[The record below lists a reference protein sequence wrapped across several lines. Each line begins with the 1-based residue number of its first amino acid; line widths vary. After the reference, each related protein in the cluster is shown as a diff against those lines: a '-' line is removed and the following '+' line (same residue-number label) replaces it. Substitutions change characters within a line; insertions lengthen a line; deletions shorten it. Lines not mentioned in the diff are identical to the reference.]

1 MTSYGL
7 NQGFPSIGNFT
18 LGEVMKKSIAL
29 SFAVGFA
36 SFLALCVSTAAMAQ
50 SWPSKPL
57 RLVIGFPPG
66 ASADVAAR
74 LVAAKMSESLGQ
86 AVVIENKPGAGSNIA
101 TEFVVR
107 APADGYTLLLGTIAN
122 TINASLSKNL
132 PFDFGRDLAP
142 VTSLASL
149 PNLLVVSPSLGVVT
163 VQELIAAAKRKP
175 GDILYGSSGNGTG
188 PHLSGELFNLMA
200 GVKLTHV
207 PYKGSPQAM
216 TDLLGG
222 RVQVMFAP
230 ASTALPHIKAGTLK
244 VLAVSSAKR
253 TESSPDLPTIA
264 ESGLAGFETSVW
276 FGLLAPAGT
285 PKEIIERLNREANRA
300 LADPAVKTQFTAQ
313 GIDAMG
319 GTPEQFATYIKDETA
334 KWARV
339 VQASGAKID

>member
-1 MTSYGL
+1 
-7 NQGFPSIGNFT
+7 
-18 LGEVMKKSIAL
+18 MKPAHPITIAL
-29 SFAVGFA
+29 LGT
-36 SFLALCVSTAAMAQ
+36 LALFSTGSALAQ
-50 SWPSKPL
+50 AWPSKPV
-57 RLVIGFPPG
+57 RIIVGFPPG

-74 LVAAKMSESLGQ
+74 LVAAKMSETLGQ
-86 AVVIENKPGAGSNIA
+86 QVLIENKPGAGSNIA
-101 TEFVVR
+101 TESVVR

-132 PFDFGRDLAP
+132 PFDFGKDLAP

-149 PNLLVVSPSLGVVT
+149 PNLLVVNPSLGVST
-163 VQELIAAAKRKP
+163 VQELVAAAKRKP

-222 RVQVMFAP
+222 RVQAMFAP

-244 VLAVSSAKR
+244 ALAVSSVKR
-253 TESSPDLPTIA
+253 TGSSPELPTIA
-264 ESGLAGFETSVW
+264 ESGLPGFETSVW

-285 PKEIIERLNREANRA
+285 PKDIIERLNREANRA
-300 LADPAVKTQFTAQ
+300 LADASVKTQFAAQ

-319 GTPEQFATYIKDETA
+319 GTAEQFGTYIKDETA

-339 VQASGAKID
+339 VQVSGAKID

>member
-1 MTSYGL
+1 
-7 NQGFPSIGNFT
+7 
-18 LGEVMKKSIAL
+18 MKKSIAL
-29 SFAVGFA
+29 SFAVGLASLFA
-36 SFLALCVSTAAMAQ
+36 LAASASAQPQ

-57 RLVIGFPPG
+57 RIVVGFPPG

-86 AVVIENKPGAGSNIA
+86 SVLIENKPGAGSNIA
-101 TEFVVR
+101 TESVVR

-132 PFDFGRDLAP
+132 SFDFGKDLAP

-149 PNLLVVSPSLGVVT
+149 PNLLVVNPSLGVST
-163 VQELIAAAKRKP
+163 VQELVATAKRKP
-175 GDILYGSSGNGTG
+175 GEILYGSSGNGTG

-222 RVQVMFAP
+222 RVQAMFAP

-253 TESSPDLPTIA
+253 TGSSPELPTIA
-264 ESGLAGFETSVW
+264 ESGLPGFETSVW
-276 FGLLAPAGT
+276 FGLLAPTGT
-285 PKEIIERLNREANRA
+285 PRDIIERLNREANRA
-300 LADPAVKTQFTAQ
+300 IADPAVKTQFAAQ
-313 GIDAMG
+313 GIDGMG
-319 GTPEQFATYIKDETA
+319 GTAEQFAAYIKDETA

>member
-1 MTSYGL
+1 
-7 NQGFPSIGNFT
+7 
-18 LGEVMKKSIAL
+18 MKKSIAL
-29 SFAVGFA
+29 SFAVGLASLFA
-36 SFLALCVSTAAMAQ
+36 LAASATAQAQ

-57 RLVIGFPPG
+57 RIVVGFPPG

-86 AVVIENKPGAGSNIA
+86 SVLIENKPGAGSNIA
-101 TEFVVR
+101 TESVVR
-107 APADGYTLLLGTIAN
+107 APADGYTLFLGTIAN

-142 VTSLASL
+142 VASLASL
-149 PNLLVVSPSLGVVT
+149 PNLLVVTPSLGVST
-163 VQELIAAAKRKP
+163 VQELVAAAKRKP
-175 GDILYGSSGNGTG
+175 GEILYGSSGNGTG

-222 RVQVMFAP
+222 RVQAMFAP

-253 TESSPDLPTIA
+253 TGASPELPTIA
-264 ESGLAGFETSVW
+264 ESGLPGFETAVW

-285 PKEIIERLNREANRA
+285 PRDIIERLNREANRA
-300 LADPAVKTQFTAQ
+300 LADPAVKTQFAAQ
-313 GIDAMG
+313 GIDGMG
-319 GTPEQFATYIKDETA
+319 GTAEQFAAYIKDETA

>member
-1 MTSYGL
+1 
-7 NQGFPSIGNFT
+7 
-18 LGEVMKKSIAL
+18 MKKSIAL
-29 SFAVGFA
+29 SFAVGLAALFA
-36 SFLALCVSTAAMAQ
+36 RAASASAQAQ

-57 RLVIGFPPG
+57 RIVVGFPPG

-86 AVVIENKPGAGSNIA
+86 SVLIENQPGAGSNIA
-101 TEFVVR
+101 TESVVR
-107 APADGYTLLLGTIAN
+107 APADGYTLFLGTIAN

-149 PNLLVVSPSLGVVT
+149 PNLLVVTPSLGVST
-163 VQELIAAAKRKP
+163 VQELVAAAKRKP
-175 GDILYGSSGNGTG
+175 GEILYGSSGNGTG

-222 RVQVMFAP
+222 RVQAMFAP

-253 TESSPDLPTIA
+253 TGASPELPTIA
-264 ESGLAGFETSVW
+264 ESGLPGFETAVW

-285 PKEIIERLNREANRA
+285 PRDIIERLNREANRA
-300 LADPAVKTQFTAQ
+300 LADPAVKTQFAAQ
-313 GIDAMG
+313 GIDGMG
-319 GTPEQFATYIKDETA
+319 GTAEQFAAYIKDETA

>member
-1 MTSYGL
+1 
-7 NQGFPSIGNFT
+7 
-18 LGEVMKKSIAL
+18 MKKSIAL
-29 SFAVGFA
+29 SFAVGLASLFA
-36 SFLALCVSTAAMAQ
+36 LAASASAQPQ

-57 RLVIGFPPG
+57 RIVVGFPPG

-86 AVVIENKPGAGSNIA
+86 SVLIENKPGAGSNIA
-101 TEFVVR
+101 TESVVR

-142 VTSLASL
+142 VASLASL
-149 PNLLVVSPSLGVVT
+149 PNLLVVTPSLGVAT
-163 VQELIAAAKRKP
+163 VQELVAAAKRKP
-175 GDILYGSSGNGTG
+175 GEILYGSSGNGTG

-222 RVQVMFAP
+222 RVQAMFAP

-253 TESSPDLPTIA
+253 TGSSPELPTIA
-264 ESGLAGFETSVW
+264 ESGLPGFETSVW

-285 PKEIIERLNREANRA
+285 PRDIIERLNREANRA
-300 LADPAVKTQFTAQ
+300 LADPAVKTQFAAQ
-313 GIDAMG
+313 GIDGMG
-319 GTPEQFATYIKDETA
+319 GTAEQFAAYIKDETA

>member
-1 MTSYGL
+1 MF
-7 NQGFPSIGNFT
+7 GFG
-18 LGEVMKKSIAL
+18 
-29 SFAVGFA
+29 A
-36 SFLALCVSTAAMAQ
+36 SASVLAQ
-50 SWPSKPL
+50 SWPAKPL

-86 AVVIENKPGAGSNIA
+86 AVLIENKPGAGSNIA

-107 APADGYTLLLGTIAN
+107 AAADCYTLLLGSIAN
-122 TINASLSKNL
+122 TINASLSQNL

-142 VTSLASL
+142 ITSLASM
-149 PNLLVVSPSLGVVT
+149 PNLLVVAPSLGVSRVH
-163 VQELIAAAKRKP
+163 ELVAAAKLRP
-175 GDILYGSSGNGTG
+175 GEILYGSSGNGTS

-244 VLAVSSAKR
+244 VLAVSSAR
-253 TESSPDLPTIA
+253 CTESAPELSTIA

-300 LADPAVKTQFTAQ
+300 LADATVKTQFAAQ

-319 GTPEQFATYIKDETA
+319 GTPEQFTAYIKDETA

>member
-1 MTSYGL
+1 
-7 NQGFPSIGNFT
+7 
-18 LGEVMKKSIAL
+18 MKKNIAL
-29 SFAVGFA
+29 SFAVGLASLFA
-36 SFLALCVSTAAMAQ
+36 LAASATAQAQ

-57 RLVIGFPPG
+57 RIVVGFPPG

-86 AVVIENKPGAGSNIA
+86 TVLIENKPGAGSNIA
-101 TEFVVR
+101 TESVVR

-142 VTSLASL
+142 VASLASL
-149 PNLLVVSPSLGVVT
+149 PNLLVVTPSLGVST
-163 VQELIAAAKRKP
+163 VQELVAAAKRKP
-175 GDILYGSSGNGTG
+175 GEILYGSSGNGTG

-222 RVQVMFAP
+222 RVQAMFAP

-253 TESSPDLPTIA
+253 TGASPELPTIA
-264 ESGLAGFETSVW
+264 ESGLPGFETSVW

-285 PKEIIERLNREANRA
+285 PRDIIERLNREANRA
-300 LADPAVKTQFTAQ
+300 LADPAVKTQFAAQ
-313 GIDAMG
+313 GIDGMG
-319 GTPEQFATYIKDETA
+319 GTAEQFAAYIKDETA

>member
-1 MTSYGL
+1 
-7 NQGFPSIGNFT
+7 
-18 LGEVMKKSIAL
+18 MKKSIAL
-29 SFAVGFA
+29 SFAVGLASLFA
-36 SFLALCVSTAAMAQ
+36 LAASATAQAQ

-57 RLVIGFPPG
+57 RIVVGFPPG

-86 AVVIENKPGAGSNIA
+86 SVLFENKPGAGSNIA
-101 TEFVVR
+101 TESVVR

-142 VTSLASL
+142 VASLASL
-149 PNLLVVSPSLGVVT
+149 PNLLVVTPSLGVAT
-163 VQELIAAAKRKP
+163 VQELVAAAKRKP
-175 GDILYGSSGNGTG
+175 GEILYGSSGNGTG

-222 RVQVMFAP
+222 RVQAMFAP

-253 TESSPDLPTIA
+253 TGSSPELPTIA
-264 ESGLAGFETSVW
+264 ESGLPGFETSVW

-285 PKEIIERLNREANRA
+285 PRDIIERLNREANRA
-300 LADPAVKTQFTAQ
+300 LADPAVKTQFAAQ
-313 GIDAMG
+313 GIDGMG
-319 GTPEQFATYIKDETA
+319 GTAEQFAAYIKDETA

>member
-1 MTSYGL
+1 M
-7 NQGFPSIGNFT
+7 
-18 LGEVMKKSIAL
+18 
-29 SFAVGFA
+29 
-36 SFLALCVSTAAMAQ
+36 
-50 SWPSKPL
+50 
-57 RLVIGFPPG
+57 
-66 ASADVAAR
+66 AAR

-86 AVVIENKPGAGSNIA
+86 SVLIENKPGAGSNIA
-101 TEFVVR
+101 TESVVR
-107 APADGYTLLLGTIAN
+107 APADGYTLFLGTIAN

-142 VTSLASL
+142 VASLASL
-149 PNLLVVSPSLGVVT
+149 PNLLVVTPSLGVST
-163 VQELIAAAKRKP
+163 VQELVAAAKRKP
-175 GDILYGSSGNGTG
+175 GEILYGSSGNGTG

-222 RVQVMFAP
+222 RVQAMFAP

-253 TESSPDLPTIA
+253 TGASPELPTIA
-264 ESGLAGFETSVW
+264 ESGLPGFETAVW

-285 PKEIIERLNREANRA
+285 PRDIIERLNREANRA
-300 LADPAVKTQFTAQ
+300 LADPGVKAQFAVQ

-319 GTPEQFATYIKDETA
+319 GTAEQFAAYIKDETA

>member
-1 MTSYGL
+1 
-7 NQGFPSIGNFT
+7 
-18 LGEVMKKSIAL
+18 MKKSIAL
-29 SFAVGFA
+29 SFAVGLASRFA
-36 SFLALCVSTAAMAQ
+36 LAASASAQAQ

-57 RLVIGFPPG
+57 RIVVGFPPG

-86 AVVIENKPGAGSNIA
+86 SVLIENKPGAGSNIA
-101 TEFVVR
+101 TESVVR
-107 APADGYTLLLGTIAN
+107 APADGYTLFLGTIAN

-142 VTSLASL
+142 VASLASL
-149 PNLLVVSPSLGVVT
+149 PNLLVVTPSLGVST
-163 VQELIAAAKRKP
+163 VQELVAAAKRKP
-175 GDILYGSSGNGTG
+175 GEILYGSSGNGTG

-222 RVQVMFAP
+222 RVQAMFAP

-253 TESSPDLPTIA
+253 TGASPELPTIA
-264 ESGLAGFETSVW
+264 ESGLPGFETAVW

-285 PKEIIERLNREANRA
+285 PRDIIERLNREANRA
-300 LADPAVKTQFTAQ
+300 LADPAVKTQFAAQ
-313 GIDAMG
+313 GIDGMG
-319 GTPEQFATYIKDETA
+319 GTAEQFAAYIKDETA

>member
-1 MTSYGL
+1 
-7 NQGFPSIGNFT
+7 
-18 LGEVMKKSIAL
+18 MKKSIAL
-29 SFAVGFA
+29 SFAVGLASLFA
-36 SFLALCVSTAAMAQ
+36 LAASASAQPQ

-57 RLVIGFPPG
+57 RIVVGFPPG

-86 AVVIENKPGAGSNIA
+86 SVLIENKPGAGSNIA
-101 TEFVVR
+101 TESVVR

-132 PFDFGRDLAP
+132 SFDFGKDLAP

-149 PNLLVVSPSLGVVT
+149 PNLLVVNPSLGVST
-163 VQELIAAAKRKP
+163 VQELVATAKRKP
-175 GDILYGSSGNGTG
+175 GEILYGSSGNGTG

-222 RVQVMFAP
+222 RVQAMFAP

-244 VLAVSSAKR
+244 ALAVSSAKR
-253 TESSPDLPTIA
+253 TGSSPELPTIA
-264 ESGLAGFETSVW
+264 ESGLPGFETSVW
-276 FGLLAPAGT
+276 FGLLAPTGT
-285 PKEIIERLNREANRA
+285 PRDIIERLNREANRA
-300 LADPAVKTQFTAQ
+300 IADPAVKTQFAAQ
-313 GIDAMG
+313 GIDGMG
-319 GTPEQFATYIKDETA
+319 GTAEQFAAYIKDETA

>member
-1 MTSYGL
+1 
-7 NQGFPSIGNFT
+7 
-18 LGEVMKKSIAL
+18 MKKSIAL
-29 SFAVGFA
+29 SFAVGLASLFA
-36 SFLALCVSTAAMAQ
+36 LAASASAQAQ

-57 RLVIGFPPG
+57 RIVVGFPPG

-86 AVVIENKPGAGSNIA
+86 SVLIENKPGAGSNIA
-101 TEFVVR
+101 TESVVR
-107 APADGYTLLLGTIAN
+107 APADGYTLFLGTIAN

-142 VTSLASL
+142 VASLASL
-149 PNLLVVSPSLGVVT
+149 PNLLVVNPSLGVST
-163 VQELIAAAKRKP
+163 VQELVAAAKRKP
-175 GDILYGSSGNGTG
+175 GEILYGSSGNGTG

-222 RVQVMFAP
+222 RVQAMFAP

-253 TESSPDLPTIA
+253 TGASPELPTIA
-264 ESGLAGFETSVW
+264 ESGLPGFETAVW

-285 PKEIIERLNREANRA
+285 PRDIIERLNREANRA
-300 LADPAVKTQFTAQ
+300 LADPGVKAQFAVQ

-319 GTPEQFATYIKDETA
+319 GTPEQFAAYIKDETA

>member
-1 MTSYGL
+1 
-7 NQGFPSIGNFT
+7 
-18 LGEVMKKSIAL
+18 MKKSIAL
-29 SFAVGFA
+29 LFAVGLASLFA
-36 SFLALCVSTAAMAQ
+36 LAASASAQAQ

-57 RLVIGFPPG
+57 RIVVGFPPG

-86 AVVIENKPGAGSNIA
+86 TVLIENKPGAGSNIA
-101 TEFVVR
+101 TESVVR

-142 VTSLASL
+142 VASLASL
-149 PNLLVVSPSLGVVT
+149 PNLLVVTPSLGVAT
-163 VQELIAAAKRKP
+163 VQELVAAAKRKP
-175 GDILYGSSGNGTG
+175 GEILYGSSGNGTG

-207 PYKGSPQAM
+207 PYKGSPPAM

-222 RVQVMFAP
+222 RVQAMFAP

-244 VLAVSSAKR
+244 VLAVSSAQR
-253 TESSPDLPTIA
+253 TGSSPELPTIA
-264 ESGLAGFETSVW
+264 ESGLPGFETSVW

-285 PKEIIERLNREANRA
+285 PRDIIERLNREANRA
-300 LADPAVKTQFTAQ
+300 LADPAVKTQFAAQ
-313 GIDAMG
+313 GIDGMG
-319 GTPEQFATYIKDETA
+319 GTAEQFAAYIKDETA

>member
-1 MTSYGL
+1 
-7 NQGFPSIGNFT
+7 
-18 LGEVMKKSIAL
+18 MKPIAKL
-29 SFAVGFA
+29 L
-36 SFLALCVSTAAMAQ
+36 LALCAFTAGVAAHGQAQ
-50 SWPSKPL
+50 AQTQTQAWPSKPL
-57 RLVIGFPPG
+57 RIVVGFPPG

-86 AVVIENKPGAGSNIA
+86 TVLIENKPGAGSNIA
-101 TEFVVR
+101 TESVVR

-142 VTSLASL
+142 VASLASL
-149 PNLLVVSPSLGVVT
+149 PNLLVVTPSLGVAT
-163 VQELIAAAKRKP
+163 VQELVAAAKRKP
-175 GDILYGSSGNGTG
+175 GEILYGSSGNGTG

-222 RVQVMFAP
+222 RVQAMFAP

-253 TESSPDLPTIA
+253 TGASPELPTIA
-264 ESGLAGFETSVW
+264 ESGLPGFETSVW

-285 PKEIIERLNREANRA
+285 PRDIIERLNREANRA
-300 LADPAVKTQFTAQ
+300 LADPAVKTQFAAQ
-313 GIDAMG
+313 GIDGMG
-319 GTPEQFATYIKDETA
+319 GTAEQFAAYIKDETA

>member
-1 MTSYGL
+1 
-7 NQGFPSIGNFT
+7 
-18 LGEVMKKSIAL
+18 MKKSIAL
-29 SFAVGFA
+29 SFAVGLASLFA
-36 SFLALCVSTAAMAQ
+36 LAASATAQAQ

-57 RLVIGFPPG
+57 RIVVGFPPG

-86 AVVIENKPGAGSNIA
+86 SVLIENKPGAGSNIA
-101 TEFVVR
+101 TESVVR

-142 VTSLASL
+142 VASLASL
-149 PNLLVVSPSLGVVT
+149 PNLLVVTPSLGVAT
-163 VQELIAAAKRKP
+163 VQELVAAAKRKP
-175 GDILYGSSGNGTG
+175 GEILYGSSGNGTG

-222 RVQVMFAP
+222 RVQAMFAP

-253 TESSPDLPTIA
+253 TGSSPELPTIA
-264 ESGLAGFETSVW
+264 ESGLPGFETSVW
-276 FGLLAPAGT
+276 FGLLAPTGT
-285 PKEIIERLNREANRA
+285 PRDIIERLNREANRA
-300 LADPAVKTQFTAQ
+300 LADPAVKTQFAAQ
-313 GIDAMG
+313 GIDGMG
-319 GTPEQFATYIKDETA
+319 GTAEQFAAYIKDETA

>member
-1 MTSYGL
+1 
-7 NQGFPSIGNFT
+7 
-18 LGEVMKKSIAL
+18 MKKSIAL
-29 SFAVGFA
+29 SFAVGLASLFA
-36 SFLALCVSTAAMAQ
+36 LAASATAQAQ

-57 RLVIGFPPG
+57 RIVVGFPPG

-86 AVVIENKPGAGSNIA
+86 TVLIENKPGAGSNIA
-101 TEFVVR
+101 TESVVR

-142 VTSLASL
+142 VASLASL
-149 PNLLVVSPSLGVVT
+149 PNLLVVTPSLGVST
-163 VQELIAAAKRKP
+163 VQELVAAAKRKP
-175 GDILYGSSGNGTG
+175 GEILYGSSGNGTG

-222 RVQVMFAP
+222 RVQAMFAP

-253 TESSPDLPTIA
+253 TGASPELPTIA
-264 ESGLAGFETSVW
+264 ESGLPGFETSVW

-285 PKEIIERLNREANRA
+285 PRDIIERLNREANRA
-300 LADPAVKTQFTAQ
+300 LADPAVKTQFAAQ
-313 GIDAMG
+313 GIDGMG
-319 GTPEQFATYIKDETA
+319 GTAEQFAAYIKDETA

>member
-1 MTSYGL
+1 
-7 NQGFPSIGNFT
+7 
-18 LGEVMKKSIAL
+18 MKKSIAL
-29 SFAVGFA
+29 SFAVGLASLFA
-36 SFLALCVSTAAMAQ
+36 RAASASAQAQ

-57 RLVIGFPPG
+57 RIVVGFPPG

-86 AVVIENKPGAGSNIA
+86 SVLIENKPGAGSNIA
-101 TEFVVR
+101 TESVVR
-107 APADGYTLLLGTIAN
+107 APADGYTLFLGTIAN

-142 VTSLASL
+142 VASLASL
-149 PNLLVVSPSLGVVT
+149 PNLLVVTPSLGVST
-163 VQELIAAAKRKP
+163 VQELVAAAKRKP
-175 GDILYGSSGNGTG
+175 GEILYGSSGNGTG

-222 RVQVMFAP
+222 RVQAMFAP

-253 TESSPDLPTIA
+253 TGASPELPTIA
-264 ESGLAGFETSVW
+264 ESGLPGFETAVW

-285 PKEIIERLNREANRA
+285 PRDIIERLNREANRA
-300 LADPAVKTQFTAQ
+300 LADPGVKAQFAVQ

-319 GTPEQFATYIKDETA
+319 GTAEQFAAYIKDETA

>member
-1 MTSYGL
+1 
-7 NQGFPSIGNFT
+7 
-18 LGEVMKKSIAL
+18 MKKSIAL
-29 SFAVGFA
+29 SFAVGLASLFA
-36 SFLALCVSTAAMAQ
+36 LAASATAQAQ

-57 RLVIGFPPG
+57 RIVVGFPPG

-86 AVVIENKPGAGSNIA
+86 TVLIENKPGAGSNIA
-101 TEFVVR
+101 TESVVR

-142 VTSLASL
+142 VASLASL
-149 PNLLVVSPSLGVVT
+149 PNLLVVTTSLGVST
-163 VQELIAAAKRKP
+163 VQELVAAAKRKP
-175 GDILYGSSGNGTG
+175 GEILYGSSGNGTG

-222 RVQVMFAP
+222 RVQAMFAP

-253 TESSPDLPTIA
+253 TGASPELPTIA
-264 ESGLAGFETSVW
+264 ESGLPGFETSVW

-285 PKEIIERLNREANRA
+285 PRDIIERLNREANRA
-300 LADPAVKTQFTAQ
+300 LADPAVKTQFAAQ
-313 GIDAMG
+313 GIDGMG
-319 GTPEQFATYIKDETA
+319 GTAEQFAAYIKDETA

>member
-1 MTSYGL
+1 
-7 NQGFPSIGNFT
+7 
-18 LGEVMKKSIAL
+18 MKKSIAL
-29 SFAVGFA
+29 SFAVGLASLFA
-36 SFLALCVSTAAMAQ
+36 LAASATAQAQ

-57 RLVIGFPPG
+57 RIVVGFPPG

-86 AVVIENKPGAGSNIA
+86 SVLIENKPGAGSNIA
-101 TEFVVR
+101 TESVVR

-142 VTSLASL
+142 VASLASL
-149 PNLLVVSPSLGVVT
+149 PNLLVVTPSLGVST
-163 VQELIAAAKRKP
+163 VQELVAAAKRKP
-175 GDILYGSSGNGTG
+175 GEILYGSSGNGTG

-222 RVQVMFAP
+222 RVQAMFAP

-253 TESSPDLPTIA
+253 TGASPELPTIA
-264 ESGLAGFETSVW
+264 ESGLPGFETSVW

-285 PKEIIERLNREANRA
+285 PRDIIERLNREANRA
-300 LADPAVKTQFTAQ
+300 LADPGVKAQFAVQ

-319 GTPEQFATYIKDETA
+319 GTAEQFAAYIKDETA

>member
-1 MTSYGL
+1 
-7 NQGFPSIGNFT
+7 
-18 LGEVMKKSIAL
+18 MKKSISL
-29 SFAVGFA
+29 SFAVGLASLFA
-36 SFLALCVSTAAMAQ
+36 LAASATAQAQ

-57 RLVIGFPPG
+57 RIVVGFPPG

-86 AVVIENKPGAGSNIA
+86 SVLIENKPGAGSNIA
-101 TEFVVR
+101 TESVVR
-107 APADGYTLLLGTIAN
+107 APADGYTLFLGTIAN

-142 VTSLASL
+142 VASLASL
-149 PNLLVVSPSLGVVT
+149 PNLLVVTPSLGVST
-163 VQELIAAAKRKP
+163 VQELVAAAKRKP
-175 GDILYGSSGNGTG
+175 GEILYGSSGNGTG

-222 RVQVMFAP
+222 RVQAMFAP

-253 TESSPDLPTIA
+253 TGASPELPTIA
-264 ESGLAGFETSVW
+264 ESGLPGFETAVW

-285 PKEIIERLNREANRA
+285 PRDIIERLNREANRA
-300 LADPAVKTQFTAQ
+300 LADPAVKTQFAAQ
-313 GIDAMG
+313 GIDGMG
-319 GTPEQFATYIKDETA
+319 GTAEQFAAYIKDETA

>member
-1 MTSYGL
+1 
-7 NQGFPSIGNFT
+7 
-18 LGEVMKKSIAL
+18 MKKSIAL
-29 SFAVGFA
+29 SFAVGLASLFA
-36 SFLALCVSTAAMAQ
+36 LAASATAQAQ

-57 RLVIGFPPG
+57 RIVVGFPPG

-86 AVVIENKPGAGSNIA
+86 TVLIENKPGAGSNIA
-101 TEFVVR
+101 TESVVR

-142 VTSLASL
+142 VASLASL
-149 PNLLVVSPSLGVVT
+149 PNLLVVTPSLGVAT
-163 VQELIAAAKRKP
+163 VQELVATAKRKP
-175 GDILYGSSGNGTG
+175 GEILYGSSGNGTG

-222 RVQVMFAP
+222 RVQAMFAP

-253 TESSPDLPTIA
+253 TGASPELPTIA
-264 ESGLAGFETSVW
+264 ESGLPGFETSVW

-285 PKEIIERLNREANRA
+285 PRDIIERLNREANRA
-300 LADPAVKTQFTAQ
+300 LADPAVKTQFAAQ
-313 GIDAMG
+313 GIDGMG
-319 GTPEQFATYIKDETA
+319 GTAEQFAAYIKDETA

>member
-1 MTSYGL
+1 
-7 NQGFPSIGNFT
+7 
-18 LGEVMKKSIAL
+18 MKKSIAL
-29 SFAVGFA
+29 SFAVGLASLFA
-36 SFLALCVSTAAMAQ
+36 LAASASAQAQ

-57 RLVIGFPPG
+57 RIVVGFPPG

-86 AVVIENKPGAGSNIA
+86 SVLIENKPGAGSNIA
-101 TEFVVR
+101 TESVVR
-107 APADGYTLLLGTIAN
+107 APADGYTLFLGTIAN

-149 PNLLVVSPSLGVVT
+149 PNLLVVTPSLGVST
-163 VQELIAAAKRKP
+163 VQELVAAAKRKP
-175 GDILYGSSGNGTG
+175 GEILYGSSGNGTG

-222 RVQVMFAP
+222 RVQAMFAP

-253 TESSPDLPTIA
+253 TGASPELPTIA
-264 ESGLAGFETSVW
+264 ESGLPGFETSVW

-285 PKEIIERLNREANRA
+285 PRDIIERLNREANRA
-300 LADPAVKTQFTAQ
+300 LADPAVKTQFAAQ
-313 GIDAMG
+313 GIDGMG
-319 GTPEQFATYIKDETA
+319 GTAEQFAAYIKDETA

>member
-1 MTSYGL
+1 M
-7 NQGFPSIGNFT
+7 I
-18 LGEVMKKSIAL
+18 KSIAL

-36 SFLALCVSTAAMAQ
+36 SFLALGVSTAAMPP
-50 SWPSKPL
+50 SWPAKPL
-57 RLVIGFPPG
+57 RIVIGFPPG

-86 AVVIENKPGAGSNIA
+86 AVLIENKPGAGSNIA

-107 APADGYTLLLGTIAN
+107 ATADGYTLLLGTIAN

-319 GTPEQFATYIKDETA
+319 GTPEQFATYIRDETA
-334 KWARV
+334 KGARV

>member
-1 MTSYGL
+1 
-7 NQGFPSIGNFT
+7 
-18 LGEVMKKSIAL
+18 MKPVHPIAIAL
-29 SFAVGFA
+29 LGTFALFSTGSA
-36 SFLALCVSTAAMAQ
+36 LAQA
-50 SWPSKPL
+50 WPSKPV
-57 RLVIGFPPG
+57 RIVVGFPPG

-74 LVAAKMSESLGQ
+74 LVAAKMSETLGQ
-86 AVVIENKPGAGSNIA
+86 QVLIENKPGAGSNIA
-101 TEFVVR
+101 TEAVVR

-132 PFDFGRDLAP
+132 SFDFGKDLAP

-149 PNLLVVSPSLGVVT
+149 PNLLVVNPSLGVAT
-163 VQELIAAAKRKP
+163 VQELVAAAKRKP

-222 RVQVMFAP
+222 RVQAMFAP

-253 TESSPDLPTIA
+253 TGSSPELPTIA
-264 ESGLAGFETSVW
+264 ESGLPGFETSVW

-285 PKEIIERLNREANRA
+285 PKDVIERLNREANRA
-300 LADPAVKTQFTAQ
+300 LADASVKSQFAAQ

-319 GTPEQFATYIKDETA
+319 GTAEQFGTYIKEETA